1 MLQTIIGWPGNAEK
15 LMGHQVSGQRDGTGS
30 PTRNGAINNELK
42 ESMENFDV
50 IIIGGGNAALCAAIS
65 AREGGASVLLI
76 ERAPRENRGGN
87 SSFSGGAFR
96 VAYNGVEELQE
107 LMPDLQQEEI
117 ARSDFG
123 SYPED
128 QYYNELA
135 TLSQYRADADLLD
148 TVTGMSLPTLKW
160 MTRQGVRFV
169 PIFGRQAFKV
179 GERFKFWG
187 GLTVEVSGGGLGL
200 TESLYHKAESIGV
213 QCMYGA
219 RARSLE
225 RLGGGWV
232 VGLDS
237 ALQCT
242 QVAANSVV
250 LACGGY
256 HANLQWRAKYLGP
269 GWDLAKVRGSR
280 FNTGDGIEMALAVG
294 AAAHGHW
301 SGCHAVFYDL
311 NALPFGDINML
322 NQQKNYFTLGVVVN
336 ADGKRFID
344 EGADFRNYT
353 YSGMGAKVLQQP
365 SAVAWQIFDQKTVGL
380 LPDEYRGRHTT
391 KLTADSLSELA
402 EKLDG
407 INVPA
412 FLDMIE
418 SFNRATNQDVE
429 FNPAVKDGKG
439 TTGLDVPKSNWAL
452 PLDAPPF
459 VAYAVTCGI
468 TCTFGGLKVDT
479 SAQVLDDA
487 DRPIQG
493 LYAAG
498 ELVGGLYYVKYAGGS
513 GLTSGAVLGRI
524 AGSKAAELRKADV
537 HPVPPV
543 SD

>member
-1 MLQTIIGWPGNAEK
+1 MK
-15 LMGHQVSGQRDGTGS
+15 H
-30 PTRNGAINNELK
+30 
-42 ESMENFDV
+42 FDV
-50 IIIGGGNAALCAAIS
+50 IIIGGGNAALCAALA
-65 AREGGASVLLI
+65 AREGGASVLLL

-96 VAYNGVEELQE
+96 VAYDGIDQLRQ
-107 LMPDLQQEEI
+107 LMPDLMPEEM

-123 SYPED
+123 TYPED

-135 TLSQYRADADLLD
+135 AQSQYRADADLLE
-148 TVTGMSLPTLKW
+148 TVTGESLPTLLW

-169 PIFGRQAFKV
+169 PIFGRQAFKI

-200 TESLYHKAESIGV
+200 TEALFHKAESMGV
-213 QCMYGA
+213 TCVYGA
-219 RARSLE
+219 RARGLE
-225 RLGGGWV
+225 RRAGGGWNIAV
-232 VGLDS
+232 DGATENEPLS
-237 ALQCT
+237 ADA
-242 QVAANSVV
+242 VI
-250 LACGGY
+250 LACGGF
-256 HANLQWRAKYLGP
+256 HANLQWRAQYLGP
-269 GWDLAKVRGSR
+269 GWDLAKVRGSK
-280 FNTGDGIEMALAVG
+280 FNTGDGIDMALSAG

-311 NALPFGDINML
+311 NAAPFGDINVL

-365 SAVAWQIFDQKTVGL
+365 GAVAWQIFDQKTISL
-380 LPDEYRGRHTT
+380 LPDEYRGRYTT
-391 KLTADSLSELA
+391 RLEAGSLAELA
-402 EKLDG
+402 QKLDG
-407 INVPA
+407 IDAPA
-412 FLDMIE
+412 FIE
-418 SFNRATNQDVE
+418 TIDSFNRAVNPDIA
-429 FNPAVKDGKG
+429 FNPAIKDGKG

-479 SAQVLDDA
+479 SAQVLDHD
-487 DRPIQG
+487 DRPIAG

-498 ELVGGLYYVKYAGGS
+498 ELVGGLYYGKYAGGS

-524 AGSKAAELRKADV
+524 AGGAAALRSPASHRSTNIDGRQQ
-537 HPVPPV
+537 
-543 SD
+543 